1 MRLALPLPVR
11 VVVAALLAT
20 FAVVT
25 VGVNTADAAPPAD
38 HGTKQLA
45 KQVARAERALDR
57 ALKTQRTR
65 SLSAESVAA
74 LQANAEGDKELL
86 ATYTTPEELKG
97 FRTVNYVLVVN
108 VLRKAEKRLAD
119 AEVAATAGPALQSVV
134 ATGLTVTATS
144 SKADVRALRAAL
156 EAAAP
161 ADDEADE
168 PVEG

>member
-25 VGVNTADAAPPAD
+25 VGVQTADAAPPAD

-45 KQVARAERALDR
+45 KQVAKAERALDR
-57 ALKTQRTR
+57 ALKTQRTK
-65 SLSAESVAA
+65 SLSAETVAA
-74 LQANAEGDKELL
+74 LQASAEDDKELL
-86 ATYTTPEELKG
+86 ATYTTREELKG

-108 VLRKAEKRLAD
+108 VLRKAEKLGLTD
-119 AEVAATAGPALQSVV
+119 VV
-134 ATGLTVTATS
+134 TQALTVTATS
-144 SKADVRALRAAL
+144 SKADVRAVRAAF

-161 ADDEADE
+161 TDDEADE